1 MNPAMHVCLNT
12 HSPGVQL
19 NVAVDVGCIRHRVA
33 VGLSEGKVLDE
44 FDIAHDGPGL
54 TAFFTRI
61 EHHEREHQATS
72 VAVAMEGF
80 GGYARPLDARVLMHG
95 WRLFNVNN
103 LKLARF
109 KEIFPAPAKTDAIDA
124 RRMLQLFQLQDR
136 VPMAK
141 AILQEVAPIGETEAK
156 LKALTRRRKQ
166 LVDDR
171 MRLSRRLQADLQALC
186 PGLLAVTGE
195 ADNLW
200 FLNFLTMRDDLTKLK
215 NVRLSTLLATTGIGK
230 GYAAKIRQW
239 QQEATFSNSATYLG
253 AMIVT
258 DARQI
263 LALRKQIL
271 ALEAQLEDLA
281 GQSVMA
287 RRIQTVP
294 GFGLI
299 CSAELAGEI
308 GSVERFA
315 KTDSLA
321 MYLGV
326 APLDNS
332 SGKYKGS
339 KVPRQVNRRARDA
352 MMIAAVQH
360 IRSVPASKAY
370 FDKKRAAG
378 KTHQQAVRAVARML
392 SKVLFSMLKHSED
405 YVIPDVSNTP
415 ESNPVT
421 VP

>member
-299 CSAELAGEI
+299 CSTELAGEI

-415 ESNPVT
+415 ESNSVT

>member
-1 MNPAMHVCLNT
+1 MANGQ
-12 HSPGVQL
+12 SGL

-61 EHHEREHQATS
+61 EHHERENQATS

-141 AILQEVAPIGETEAK
+141 AILQEVAPIGEIEAK

-299 CSAELAGEI
+299 CSTELAGEI

>member
-370 FDKKRAAG
+370 FDKKRDAG

>member
-1 MNPAMHVCLNT
+1 MNPAKPVCLNT

-61 EHHEREHQATS
+61 EHYEREHQATS

-141 AILQEVAPIGETEAK
+141 AVLQEVAPIGETEAK

-171 MRLSRRLQADLQALC
+171 MRLSRRMQADLQALC

-200 FLNFLTMRDDLTKLK
+200 FLNFLTLRDDLTKLK
-215 NVRLSTLLATTGIGK
+215 DVRRSTLLATPGIGK

-239 QQEATFSNSATYLG
+239 QHEATFSNSATYLG
-253 AMIVT
+253 AMVVT
-258 DARQI
+258 DARQM

-299 CSAELAGEI
+299 CGAELAGEI
-308 GSVERFA
+308 GSVDRFA

-370 FDKKRAAG
+370 FDKKRATG

-392 SKVLFSMLKHSED
+392 SKVLFSMLKHSKD

-415 ESNPVT
+415 ESNSVT

>member
-141 AILQEVAPIGETEAK
+141 AVLQEVAPIGETEAK

-299 CSAELAGEI
+299 CSTELAGEI

-370 FDKKRAAG
+370 FDRKRAAG

-415 ESNPVT
+415 ESNSVT

>member
-1 MNPAMHVCLNT
+1 MHVCLNT

-141 AILQEVAPIGETEAK
+141 AVLQEVAPIGETEAK

-299 CSAELAGEI
+299 CSTELAGEI

-415 ESNPVT
+415 ESNSVT

>member
-186 PGLLAVTGE
+186 PGLLAVTRE

-299 CSAELAGEI
+299 CSTELAGEI

-360 IRSVPASKAY
+360 IRGVPASKSY

>member
-299 CSAELAGEI
+299 CSTELAGEI

-370 FDKKRAAG
+370 FDKKRDAG

-405 YVIPDVSNTP
+405 YVIPNVSNTP

>member
-141 AILQEVAPIGETEAK
+141 AVLQEVAPIGETEAK

-230 GYAAKIRQW
+230 GYAAKIGQW

-299 CSAELAGEI
+299 CSTELAGEI

-415 ESNPVT
+415 ESNSVT

>member
-1 MNPAMHVCLNT
+1 M
-12 HSPGVQL
+12 

-141 AILQEVAPIGETEAK
+141 AVLQEVAPIGETEAK

-299 CSAELAGEI
+299 CSTELAGEI

-415 ESNPVT
+415 ESNSVT

>member
-141 AILQEVAPIGETEAK
+141 AVLQEVAPIGETEAK

-299 CSAELAGEI
+299 CSTELAGEI

-370 FDKKRAAG
+370 FDKKRDAG

-415 ESNPVT
+415 ESNSVT

>member
-230 GYAAKIRQW
+230 GYAAKIGQW

-299 CSAELAGEI
+299 CSTELAGEI

-415 ESNPVT
+415 ESNSVT

>member
-44 FDIAHDGPGL
+44 FDIAHDGPSL

-141 AILQEVAPIGETEAK
+141 AVLQEVAPIGETEAK

-299 CSAELAGEI
+299 CSTELAGEI

-415 ESNPVT
+415 ESNSVT